1 MPVYTYVQYIQHI
14 HSLKHHGPISL
25 VILIDYSIC
34 LYMNESI
41 HIYIPHLSC
50 PPHLIMTILLSL
62 VTPAIHGPVISTVY
76 IYTLYLAVDPRSNS
90 NSRGGE

>member
-1 MPVYTYVQYIQHI
+1 MKAYTYKYTFLTYHAR
-14 HSLKHHGPISL
+14 
-25 VILIDYSIC
+25 
-34 LYMNESI
+34 
-41 HIYIPHLSC
+41 
-50 PPHLIMTILLSL
+50 LIMTILLSL